1 MYFLLQLCSL
11 LLFDYISTSIQESTM
26 NKYIEIESYDALLPL
41 LVPGAVLRHYAFQN
55 IEFGRNA
62 VQCRFEDCIFFGCSM
77 PDVMRAELSPDC
89 CVLPKLPVPFNPFPA
104 QLYTPST
111 LYAGFDYHNTATF
124 EQCYDTRIYRHY
136 MTHGKQAADIAET
149 LARSLHDHSMSDALH
164 DFLSHYDERK
174 VVAVMGGHALLRTDV
189 NYRKVVLIAKHLA
202 EQGCLLVTGGGPG
215 AMEAAH
221 LGVWLAGRHD
231 SAVDDA
237 LMLLAHAPSYKDA
250 GWLSSAFALMEK
262 LPQVSDCCSVG
273 IPTWFYGHEPAT
285 PFATHITKY
294 FDNSIRED
302 GLLAIA
308 KGGVIYSP
316 GSAGTMQEIFQ
327 DAAQNHYRTF
337 GYESPMVFLDSEYWC
352 EKFPIY
358 PLLQGLQQS
367 GGYKNLLLS
376 LADSPA
382 DAERAIMRFVGGEW
396 V

>member
-1 MYFLLQLCSL
+1 
-11 LLFDYISTSIQESTM
+11 M

-41 LVPGAVLRHYAFQN
+41 LVPGAVLKHYAFQN

-104 QLYTPST
+104 QLYTPAR
-111 LYAGFDYHNTATF
+111 LYAGYDVNCPGTF
-124 EQCYDTRIYRHY
+124 EQCYDTRIYKHY
-136 MTHGKQAADIAET
+136 ITHGKQAADIAET

-164 DFLSHYDERK
+164 DFLSSYDERR
-174 VVAVMGGHALLRTDV
+174 VVAVMGGHALLRTEE
-189 NYRKVVLIAKHLA
+189 NYRKVVMIGKHLA
-202 EQGCLLVTGGGPG
+202 EQGCLMVTGGGPG

-231 SAVDDA
+231 SVVDDA
-237 LMLLAHAPSYKDA
+237 LMMLAHAPSYKDA
-250 GWLSSAFALMEK
+250 GWLASAFALMDK
-262 LPQVSDCCSVG
+262 LPRVSDCCSVG

-352 EKFPIY
+352 GKFPIY

-382 DAERAIMRFVGGEW
+382 DAERAIMRFVGGE
-396 V
+396 